1 MKIGLGT
8 VQFGTNY
15 GISNQDGKTSLD
27 EIENILD
34 VAMRTGI
41 SIIDTAAMYGTSEEA
56 LGNTLSENHRFGIVT
71 KTPRF
76 TSLAITSDDMQRLE
90 DSFFQSLKKMKQAS
104 IYGLLTHNADD
115 LLSENGHLLF
125 SKMSELKQN
134 GLVEKIGISVYTAL
148 QIDKILEK
156 YQIDIIQLPINVLD
170 QRLLINGHLSKLKK
184 KEIEIHARSAFLQ
197 GLLLMSPETLPPFF
211 DTIREHLKNYHRTIQ
226 QHGLS
231 PVRAALGFL
240 MNIPEIDFIICGVNN
255 HNQLKEICKESV
267 PVESIDFSNFALSD
281 VSILN
286 PSNWSF

>member
-8 VQFGTNY
+8 VQFGTDY

-27 EIENILD
+27 EIEKILD
-34 VAMRTGI
+34 VAMHNGI
-41 SIIDTAAMYGTSEEA
+41 SIVDTAAIYGTSEEA
-56 LGNTLSENHRFGIVT
+56 LGKTLLENHRFGIVT

-76 TSLAITSDDMQRLE
+76 TSVAITSDDMQRLE
-90 DSFFQSLKKMKQAS
+90 DSFFQSLQKMKQVS

-125 SKMSELKQN
+125 SKMSELKQK
-134 GLVEKIGISVYTAL
+134 GLVEKIGISVYTAF
-148 QIDKILEK
+148 QIDQILEK
-156 YQIDIIQLPINVLD
+156 YQIDIIQLPINVFD
-170 QRLLINGHLSKLKK
+170 QRLLMSGHLSKLKK
-184 KEIEIHARSAFLQ
+184 REVEIHARSAFLQ

-211 DTIREHLKNYHRTIQ
+211 DSIREHLKNYHRTLRQ
-226 QHGLS
+226 YGLT

-255 HNQLKEICKESV
+255 NHQLKEICKEAV
-267 PVESIDFSNFALSD
+267 PVESIDYSNFALSD

-286 PSNWSF
+286 PSNWRY